1 MERFVI
7 KQNIE
12 HYRAMLKIT
21 TDLEHRAVFEKL
33 LRKKKPSSGNT
44 TTITKRNNACLHRV
58 RSGGAHMTTGKAF
71 GQLWS
76 HGARDWA
83 SFVEPHYQS
92 LYQAV
97 HDRLGITEGT
107 RVLDVGCGPGG
118 AALLASGRGE
128 RGAGSGLGR
137 IA

>member
-1 MERFVI
+1 MI
-7 KQNIE
+7 
-12 HYRAMLKIT
+12 
-21 TDLEHRAVFEKL
+21 
-33 LRKKKPSSGNT
+33 
-44 TTITKRNNACLHRV
+44 
-58 RSGGAHMTTGKAF
+58 TGKAF

-107 RVLDVGCGPGG
+107 RVLDVGAVPVGRRY
-118 AALLASGRGE
+118 LLP
-128 RGAGSGLGR
+128 GAGRGLGR

>member
-1 MERFVI
+1 
-7 KQNIE
+7 
-12 HYRAMLKIT
+12 
-21 TDLEHRAVFEKL
+21 
-33 LRKKKPSSGNT
+33 
-44 TTITKRNNACLHRV
+44 
-58 RSGGAHMTTGKAF
+58 MTTGEAF

-97 HDRLGITEGT
+97 YDRLGISEGT

-118 AALLASGRGE
+118 AALLASGRG
-128 RGAGSGLGR
+128 ALGR
-137 IA
+137 VAGLDASPNLIEVARERVPKGDFRVVDIGTAHRTRRGVERRRSVPSALRGTASFINL

>member
-1 MERFVI
+1 
-7 KQNIE
+7 
-12 HYRAMLKIT
+12 
-21 TDLEHRAVFEKL
+21 
-33 LRKKKPSSGNT
+33 
-44 TTITKRNNACLHRV
+44 
-58 RSGGAHMTTGKAF
+58 MTTGKAF

-97 HDRLGITEGT
+97 YDRLGITEGT

-118 AALLASGRGE
+118 AALLASGRGA
-128 RGAGSGLGR
+128 RVAGRHQHTPLAFPGQTAASSR
-137 IA
+137 TAC

>member
-1 MERFVI
+1 
-7 KQNIE
+7 
-12 HYRAMLKIT
+12 
-21 TDLEHRAVFEKL
+21 
-33 LRKKKPSSGNT
+33 
-44 TTITKRNNACLHRV
+44 
-58 RSGGAHMTTGKAF
+58 MTTGKAF
-71 GQLWS
+71 GQIWS

-118 AALLASGRGE
+118 AALLASGRGA
-128 RGAGSGLGR
+128 RGAGLDASPDFNRGSPRASSKGR
-137 IA
+137 FPCRRHWHGASNATRR

>member
-1 MERFVI
+1 MI
-7 KQNIE
+7 
-12 HYRAMLKIT
+12 
-21 TDLEHRAVFEKL
+21 
-33 LRKKKPSSGNT
+33 
-44 TTITKRNNACLHRV
+44 
-58 RSGGAHMTTGKAF
+58 TGKAF

-107 RVLDVGCGPGG
+107 RVLDVGCG
-118 AALLASGRGE
+118 ATCFRA
-128 RGAGSGLGR
+128 RGAGLDASPDSIEVARERVPKGDFRVGDIGTAHRTRRGVARRRSVPSALEWPVSQNL
-137 IA
+137 